1 MNEQNVAKIRA
12 FNRFYTSI
20 IGLLNKYLLDSSFTL
35 PEVRVMYEIDN
46 KGKISSKDI
55 IQNMGIDKGY
65 LSRLLIKLQKQGII
79 QRTSLKEDGRVQLIQ
94 LTPKGVKAY
103 SELNQAAQNQIAEIL
118 GSLPVSEQ
126 DKLVQHFEAIQ
137 QILKNIATNEINQ

>member
-20 IGLLNKYLLDSSFTL
+20 IGLLNKYLLDSNFTL
-35 PEVRVMYEIDN
+35 PEVRVMYEIDS
-46 KGKISSKDI
+46 KGRISSKDI

-137 QILKNIATNEINQ
+137 KILKNIDTNEITQ